1 MLNNICF
8 FEKRAF
14 YDLMCKNIAEP
25 GRPQITIWCV
35 RMACWIP
42 KAKNP
47 HSEYVIL
54 LLFCCNNGCTNAAQ
68 CYITVHYL
76 SCYTNLVFQDSTSNS
91 KRAWWGQQSDAM

>member
-42 KAKNP
+42 
-47 HSEYVIL
+47 
-54 LLFCCNNGCTNAAQ
+54 
-68 CYITVHYL
+68 
-76 SCYTNLVFQDSTSNS
+76 
-91 KRAWWGQQSDAM
+91 